1 MFLIRRILCDI
12 LLLFTIVSLVAC
24 SKSTELL
31 NGLSEVDANDMIAAL
46 RNQGVWASKVSS
58 KRGITVN
65 VEEADLAKSVVILS
79 ENGLPKQSYIAMGDV
94 FKKDGMISTPTEERG
109 RYLFAISQELEK
121 TLSQIDGVILAR
133 VHPVLPER
141 IVPGEPISP
150 SSCAVLIKH
159 YQGWDSSVYESRIR
173 QLVMAGIPGLSSSTP
188 QKISI
193 VFIPSSKAMPALL
206 NTSEGK
212 NSAELH
218 AKNAMFSRSEKV
230 PIMLITLLAGLF
242 FSICIIVF
250 VFTSK
255 KKSFREL
262 FSR

>member
-1 MFLIRRILCDI
+1 MLLIRRIIYCI
-12 LLLFTIVSLVAC
+12 LLVLAMVNLAAC

-31 NGLSEVDANDMIAAL
+31 NGLSEVDANDIIAAL
-46 RNQGVWASKVSS
+46 RNQGVWANKVSS

-79 ENGLPKQSYIAMGDV
+79 ENGLPKQSYTAMGDV

-141 IVPGEPISP
+141 IVPGEPVLP

-159 YQGWDSSVYESRIR
+159 YQGWDSAVYESRIR
-173 QLVMAGIPGLSSSTP
+173 QLVMAGIPGLSSSAP

-193 VFIPSSKAMPALL
+193 VFIPSSKPVPTLF
-206 NTSEGK
+206 NTTEGK
-212 NSAELH
+212 NSTALH
-218 AKNAMFSRSEKV
+218 AKTAIFSQGGKV
-230 PIMLITLLAGLF
+230 PVLLITLLGGLLV
-242 FSICIIVF
+242 SICIVIF
-250 VFTSK
+250 IFSFK
-255 KKSFREL
+255 KKSFKEL